1 MSGEEKLKL
10 EIVELEYTEE
20 VAEVFEDEPYEE
32 EEDEQ
37 SCEQTIA
44 QETWGLEPGL
54 NLAREAADWYLL
66 MDLWLDK
73 KDGDRFMRR
82 TARLAEMFSSYA
94 DMVIGGELRYTL
106 GHVDNPD
113 EVLDDEIA
121 IHLKQNS
128 NAGRSEAW
136 ESWNDFRDSMGTSA
150 LYMAEGAFD
159 AFGDSQSYGGPKWAY
174 IVHTL
179 LMYETS
185 EISPI
190 TFVDMCWGLE
200 HNGGQFF
207 GKLWS
212 TYTLQTVLDANVQED
227 TPILLHQAHPE
238 ISKLYTEVA

>member
-1 MSGEEKLKL
+1 MSDEKVEL
-10 EIVELEYTEE
+10 EIVELEHDEVDEE
-20 VAEVFEDEPYEE
+20 VYDEVYDE

-37 SCEQTIA
+37 SCEQTVA
-44 QETWGLEPGL
+44 QETWGLAADV
-54 NLAREAADWYLL
+54 NLSREAADWYLL
-66 MDLWLDK
+66 MDLWLDE
-73 KDGDRFMRR
+73 KDGDKFMKR
-82 TARLAEMFSSYA
+82 TAKLAKMFSSYA

-121 IHLKQNS
+121 IHLQR
-128 NAGRSEAW
+128 NAIGGRSEAW
-136 ESWNDFRDSMGTSA
+136 DSWSDFRVGMGTSA
-150 LYMAEGAFD
+150 LHMAETAFD

-174 IVHTL
+174 IVRTL
-179 LMYETS
+179 RMYETG

-212 TYTLQTVLDANVQED
+212 TYTLQVVLDANVQEN
-227 TPILLHQAHPE
+227 TAALLHNAHPD
-238 ISKLYTEVA
+238 IAKLYTEVA